1 MCGMGES
8 LPKAVTEQTYMYANY
23 ALVFYIN
30 PLPLVCTVACDESRP
45 LVGVMTESFI
55 INILSMQR
63 YVGSVFVKIFLL
75 HFLPNTPTP
84 PACLRCQS
92 SSARPTERWGRGN
105 REYFPGAPK
114 LLRGTNN

>member
-30 PLPLVCTVACDESRP
+30 PLPPRVVCTVACDESRP
-45 LVGVMTESFI
+45 LGGVMTESFI

-92 SSARPTERWGRGN
+92 SSARPTERWVEGTGN
-105 REYFPGAPK
+105 TSLGPPNF
-114 LLRGTNN
+114 